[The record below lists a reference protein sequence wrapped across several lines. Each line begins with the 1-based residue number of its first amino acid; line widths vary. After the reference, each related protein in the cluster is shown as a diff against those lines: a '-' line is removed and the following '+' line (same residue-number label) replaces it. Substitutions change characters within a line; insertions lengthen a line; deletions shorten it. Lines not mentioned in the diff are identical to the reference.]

1 MGFETFSNQSTVQS
15 QVIRNL
21 AVQVPP
27 LGNRFS
33 VWFFPKIFGL
43 PTLIPDFLPWD
54 ISFQKVAGIGSSIAM
69 RKFNEG
75 GQDLFVH
82 CLPDRVEYENLVLER
97 GLVLIPS
104 IPIKGKIS
112 SPVTKLFEDAM
123 GNMEFN
129 PCHVLVILHGKVG
142 FPLAAWLFRNA
153 FPVKWKISDL
163 NASDEAIVV
172 DHMELAFQNM
182 WSVRI

>member
-1 MGFETFSNQSTVQS
+1 
-15 QVIRNL
+15 
-21 AVQVPP
+21 
-27 LGNRFS
+27 
-33 VWFFPKIFGL
+33 
-43 PTLIPDFLPWD
+43 
-54 ISFQKVAGIGSSIAM
+54 M

-104 IPIKGKIS
+104 IPIKGKII